1 MNHKDEEEREM
12 NMTKKKYYAVKKGR
26 IPGIYF
32 TWEDCKKQ
40 IEKYSGAIYK
50 SFPTMEEAAEFIE
63 GINKIEGKQES
74 KEKKES
80 VVSPKNSDA
89 MVAYVDGSYNIA
101 TKEFSYGMVI
111 LYKEEELKF
120 ASKVD
125 NPSLAS
131 MRNVAGEIKG
141 AEMAMRYAIEK
152 GCKELWIYHDYEGI
166 ARWCL
171 GDWKTNKEG
180 TKAYKA
186 YYDSIKNHLN
196 VTFHKVKGHSGDKYN
211 DIADQLAKSA
221 IF

>member
-1 MNHKDEEEREM
+1 MPKR
-12 NMTKKKYYAVKKGR
+12 KYYAVKKGR
-26 IPGIYF
+26 VPGIYF
-32 TWEDCKKQ
+32 SWEDCKKQ
-40 IEKYSGAIYK
+40 IEGYSGAIYK
-50 SFPTMEEAAEFIE
+50 SFQTIEEASDFIE
-63 GINKIEGKQES
+63 GANFITKQK
-74 KEKKES
+74 KEKAIIFTECLS
-80 VVSPKNSDA
+80 SEDT
-89 MVAYVDGSYNIA
+89 MIAYVDGSYNVD

-111 LYKEEELKF
+111 LYEGKELTF

-152 GCKELWIYHDYEGI
+152 GCKKLIIYHDYEGI

-186 YYDSIKNHLN
+186 YYDSIKDKLS
-196 VTFHKVKGHSGDKYN
+196 VSFQKVKGHSGDKYN
-211 DIADQLAKSA
+211 DMADELAKSA

>member
-1 MNHKDEEEREM
+1 MAG
-12 NMTKKKYYAVKKGR
+12 KKYYAVKVGR
-26 IPGIYF
+26 IPGVYF
-32 TWEDCKKQ
+32 TWEDCKRQ
-40 IEKYSGAIYK
+40 IDKFSGAIYK
-50 SFPTMEEAAEFIE
+50 SFPTVEEAAAFVE
-63 GINKIEGKQES
+63 GQGQTKKNV
-74 KEKKES
+74 KKETNTEKRGEEA
-80 VVSPKNSDA
+80 VTTEDR
-89 MVAYVDGSYNIA
+89 MIAYVDGSYNIQ

-111 LYKEEELKF
+111 LYQGQEMRF
-120 ASKVD
+120 ASKVE

-186 YYDSIKNHLN
+186 YYDSIKEQLK
-196 VTFHKVKGHSGDKYN
+196 VRFQKVKGHSGDKYN
-211 DIADQLAKSA
+211 DMADELAKSA

>member
-1 MNHKDEEEREM
+1 MPKR
-12 NMTKKKYYAVKKGR
+12 KYYAVKKGR
-26 IPGIYF
+26 VPGIYF
-32 TWEDCKKQ
+32 SWEDCKKQ
-40 IEKYSGAIYK
+40 IEGYSGAIYK
-50 SFPTMEEAAEFIE
+50 SFQTIEEASDFIE
-63 GINKIEGKQES
+63 GANSITKQK
-74 KEKKES
+74 KEKAIIFTECLS
-80 VVSPKNSDA
+80 SEDT
-89 MVAYVDGSYNIA
+89 MIAYVDGSYNVD

-111 LYKEEELKF
+111 LYEGKELTF

-125 NPSLAS
+125 NQSLAS

-152 GCKELWIYHDYEGI
+152 GCKKLIIYHDYEGI

-186 YYDSIKNHLN
+186 YYDSIKDKLS
-196 VTFHKVKGHSGDKYN
+196 VSFQKVKGHSGDKYN
-211 DIADQLAKSA
+211 DMADELAKSA